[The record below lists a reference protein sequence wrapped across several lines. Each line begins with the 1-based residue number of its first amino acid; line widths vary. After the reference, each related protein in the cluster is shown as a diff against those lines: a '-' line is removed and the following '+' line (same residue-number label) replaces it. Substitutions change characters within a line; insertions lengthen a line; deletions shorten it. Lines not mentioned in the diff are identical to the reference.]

1 MTILYL
7 TLTLRAPWCQSLKDK
22 RSEVKKLLAR
32 FRNRFNVSACETG
45 RQDALTLIEIGV
57 AALAF
62 DRAQADGISE
72 GVAQFVEAN
81 TDAELLSVSAE
92 YR

>member
-1 MTILYL
+1 MTVLLL
-7 TLTLRAPWCQSLKDK
+7 TLTLRAPWCLSLKDK
-22 RSEVKKLLAR
+22 RSEVKRLIAR
-32 FRNRFNVSACETG
+32 LRSQFNASACETG
-45 RQDALTLIEIGV
+45 RQDMLTLIELGV

-62 DRAQADGISE
+62 DHAQADSIVE
-72 GVAQFVEAN
+72 RVAAFVEAN

>member
-1 MTILYL
+1 MTILCL
-7 TLTLRAPWCQSLKDK
+7 TLKLRAAWCMSLKDK
-22 RSEVKKLLAR
+22 RSEVKKLIAR
-32 FRNRFNVSACETG
+32 LRSRFNVSVCEAG
-45 RQDALTLIEIGV
+45 EQDTLNLIEIGV

-62 DRAQADGISE
+62 DRAQADSIAE
-72 GVAQFVEAN
+72 HVAAFVEAN